1 MNTATFDQ
9 TYIGYADKVLHA
21 LEIALDKG
29 EMNEV
34 DVTALLIEFDNYKN
48 LPELKARVDELI
60 KIYPSL
66 NEIIY
71 QEKVEVSENFDDVV
85 QKYITYLIQNG
96 RAAEVSEVTTKAKT
110 ANRSLDELSKL
121 FPEISNL

>member
-1 MNTATFDQ
+1 MNTTTFDQ
-9 TYIGYADKVLHA
+9 TYISYADKVLHA

-29 EMNEV
+29 EMNEI

-71 QEKVEVSENFDDVV
+71 QEKVETSENFDDVV

-96 RAAEVSEVTTKAKT
+96 RATEVNDVTTKVKLT
-110 ANRSLDELSKL
+110 NRSIDELVKL
-121 FPEISNL
+121 FPEISTL